1 MHVWKNKEI
10 RCVVQNISI
19 TGEWR
24 KEKTGLRYSETV
36 AWGSWK
42 LTSVLR
48 KEKRRMG
55 IGTDRRG
62 KRCRLNEGFV
72 ISTAV
77 P

>member
-10 RCVVQNISI
+10 HCVVQTISI

-36 AWGSWK
+36 AWG
-42 LTSVLR
+42 
-48 KEKRRMG
+48 
-55 IGTDRRG
+55 
-62 KRCRLNEGFV
+62 
-72 ISTAV
+72 